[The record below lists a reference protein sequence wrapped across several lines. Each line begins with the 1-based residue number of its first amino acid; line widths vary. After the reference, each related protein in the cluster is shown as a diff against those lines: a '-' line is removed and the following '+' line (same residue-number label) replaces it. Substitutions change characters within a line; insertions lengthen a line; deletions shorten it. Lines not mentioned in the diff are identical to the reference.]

1 MHPRPTDAKGKGKGK
16 EKKVRAT
23 VCMEALLGGK
33 GDLVSRLIR
42 GIIGDLTWLVGV
54 NNILTKFLRSSK

>member
-23 VCMEALLGGK
+23 VCMEALLEGQG
-33 GDLVSRLIR
+33 
-42 GIIGDLTWLVGV
+42 T
-54 NNILTKFLRSSK
+54 